1 MLIQRGVHINHQ
13 ALPQGLFPPVW
24 RSWRLWRHARI
35 SAEPST
41 M

>member
-13 ALPQGLFPPVW
+13 ALPQRLFPPVR
-24 RSWRLWRHARI
+24 RSWRFWRHARI
-35 SAEPST
+35 SPEPST